1 MTTEI
6 KETDFLNK
14 KDNTDNMN
22 EKAEKAEKDN
32 NKSCEVD
39 YNLEYKNKLRCPTCH
54 RKTKGEED
62 YRSLRGGGKKIT
74 KTCIKCRS
82 SVIKSNRK
90 STKRRRPSKAEHIK
104 GLKDIIYQVDD
115 NLIDE
120 IIKNN
125 EDLQQYLTY

>member
-62 YRSLRGGGKKIT
+62 LRLT
-74 KTCIKCRS
+74 
-82 SVIKSNRK
+82 RK
-90 STKRRRPSKAEHIK
+90 AV
-104 GLKDIIYQVDD
+104 Q
-115 NLIDE
+115 E
-120 IIKNN
+120 I
-125 EDLQQYLTY
+125 LLPC